1 MLPVISKINFFSE
14 DLEIKDLKVVLRLDL
29 NVPIKNKIITDDT
42 RITLCLPFINK
53 LIEKKAKII
62 IISHL
67 GRPKGINIPELSLIP
82 VYKFLKDMLKT
93 NVYFFRGTFNDE
105 TNEKFSHLKGG
116 EVILIENIRFF
127 KGETEDDEGFAKKL
141 GSLGDIYINDAFS
154 CSHRRQASV
163 HNITKFVKKSYAGP
177 LLKKEIT
184 AINLIIKNK
193 KEPVT
198 CIIGGSKI
206 STKINVITNLI
217 TKVNNLVIVGAMAN
231 NFFLYKNLKIGKS
244 LIEENTNKVIE
255 DIYKKAELNNCEIL
269 IPIDCMV
276 GTDFDGSGKNKNL
289 TEILDNE
296 IILDIGENTIKN
308 IQKTINESNTVL
320 WNGPA
325 GYFENE
331 NFLRGTVSIAENI
344 SKNTIE
350 KSLISILG
358 GGDTLAALNKIKN
371 KLSFSHLST
380 AGGAFLE
387 YLEGKDLPG
396 ISVLK

>member
-1 MLPVISKINFFSE
+1 MSKINFFSE

-177 LLKKEIT
+177 LLKKEIA

>member
-1 MLPVISKINFFSE
+1 MSKINFFSE

-93 NVYFFRGTFNDE
+93 NVYFFRGSFNDE

-308 IQKTINESNTVL
+308 IQKTINGSNTVL

-331 NFLRGTVSIAENI
+331 NFLRGTLSIAENI

>member
-1 MLPVISKINFFSE
+1 MGEINFFPE
-14 DLEIKDLKVVLRLDL
+14 DLEIKDLKVILRLDL

-82 VYKFLKDMLKT
+82 VYKFLKDKLKT
-93 NVYFFRGTFNDE
+93 NVYFFRGSLNNE
-105 TNEKFSHLKGG
+105 TNEKFSYLKEG

-177 LLKKEIT
+177 LLKKEVT
-184 AINLIIKNK
+184 AINLVIKNK

-231 NFFLYKNLKIGKS
+231 NFFLYNNLNIGKS
-244 LIEENTNKVIE
+244 LIEKNTNKVIK

-269 IPIDCMV
+269 IPKDCIV
-276 GTDFDGSGKNKNL
+276 GTDFDGSGMNKNL
-289 TEILDNE
+289 NEILDNE
-296 IILDIGENTIKN
+296 IILDIGKNTIKN
-308 IQKTINESNTVL
+308 IQKTIDESNTVL

-331 NFLRGTVSIAENI
+331 NFSRGTLSIAENI

-358 GGDTLAALNKIKN
+358 GGDTLAAVNKIKN

>member
-1 MLPVISKINFFSE
+1 MSKINFFSE

-93 NVYFFRGTFNDE
+93 NVYFFQGTFNDE